1 MSSLNAYQKLRQ
13 QVSQTST
20 RTYAARGIL
29 AVRCEACQLKAS
41 HCICAHKKAGISCAD
56 FVLILHR
63 DELFKPTNSGRLIAD
78 CFPEHTHAFCW
89 SRLEPDPALLA
100 LLNDPDRQCF
110 IVFPAEA
117 TPSRQI
123 HTQVQPTAR
132 RRTTFI
138 MLDGTWKQ
146 ARRMFNLSPWLAGI
160 PALSIN
166 PSTRAAYVSRE
177 AAFDHYLSTAESAA
191 LALDA
196 AGDCEASQRLF
207 DWFTVFNQHYG
218 AMRAN
223 MTVEQWQATQVIN
236 RPPEID

>member
-1 MSSLNAYQKLRQ
+1 MPSLNAYQQLRR
-13 QVSQTST
+13 QVSETSN

-29 AVRCEACQLKAS
+29 AVRCERCQLKVS
-41 HCICAHKKAGISCAD
+41 HCICAHQQTGPCCAD

-78 CFPEHTHAFCW
+78 CFPDNTYAFCW
-89 SRLEPDPALLA
+89 SRLEPDPALIA
-100 LLNDPDRQCF
+100 LLNDPERRCF
-110 IVFPAEA
+110 IVFPADDASER
-117 TPSRQI
+117 PVHS
-123 HTQVQPTAR
+123 QVNIQDK

-146 ARRMFNLSPWLAGI
+146 ARRMYNLSPWLAAI
-160 PALSIN
+160 PALKIN
-166 PSTRAAYVSRE
+166 PDARAAYVSRE

-196 AGDCEASQRLF
+196 AHDAQASQLLF
-207 DWFTVFNQHYG
+207 NWFTVFNQHYG

-223 MTVEQWQATQVIN
+223 MSLAQWQAAQSIN
-236 RPPEID
+236 SLPTRG